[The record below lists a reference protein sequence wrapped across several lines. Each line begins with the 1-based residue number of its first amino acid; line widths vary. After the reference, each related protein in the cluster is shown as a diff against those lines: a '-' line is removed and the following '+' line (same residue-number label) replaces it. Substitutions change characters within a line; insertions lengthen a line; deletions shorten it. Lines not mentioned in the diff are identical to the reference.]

1 MHRMFNFLKLK
12 YFEYSFFKWWNFF
25 SSSIKCIHGSEEKVQ
40 MY

>member
-12 YFEYSFFKWWNFF
+12 YFEYSFFKWNFF
-25 SSSIKCIHGSEEKVQ
+25 SSSIKRIHGSEEKVQ